1 MSTLPATLS
10 LRHGLLAV
18 AVMAVWGCNFVIIRI
33 GLDHLPPLL
42 FATLRFVFALFP
54 AVLFLPKPAVPWR
67 NLILYGVLIG
77 GGQFALLFIAMRSD
91 ITPALASL
99 VLQTQVFFTIGLSV
113 YLNGERVRV
122 FHIVALSVT
131 VAGLAIILR
140 HTDGSTTMLGLC
152 LVLGAALCWAAG
164 NMVARS
170 TPQVD
175 MLSYVVWSSLF
186 AVPPLLAASLAFEG
200 WPVIRDGLVH
210 ANAAAWGAVLCQ
222 SVGNTL
228 FGYAVWGWLLA
239 RYPVAAVAPTA
250 LLVPVFGIGASAIWL
265 GEPMQ
270 NWKLEAAGLV
280 MAGLCINFLWPK
292 LSAVRADRIAATRAT

>member
-200 WPVIRDGLVH
+200 WPAIRDGLVH